1 MSNVI
6 KIEARRFP
14 VTIKELATGIVG
26 MDEITLTKEQ
36 LQAAQITLQSSKELI
51 TRMYERD
58 GFEVLEIG
66 KPERRTLEIDVGFL
80 WDTLDFVREC
90 EGGVN

>member
-1 MSNVI
+1 MTNVI

-14 VTIKELATGIVG
+14 VTVKELATGMIG
-26 MDEITLTKEQ
+26 LDEITLTKEQ
-36 LQAAQITLQSSKELI
+36 LQAAQLTLQSSKELI

-66 KPERRTLEIDVGFL
+66 KPERRTLEIDVGFI